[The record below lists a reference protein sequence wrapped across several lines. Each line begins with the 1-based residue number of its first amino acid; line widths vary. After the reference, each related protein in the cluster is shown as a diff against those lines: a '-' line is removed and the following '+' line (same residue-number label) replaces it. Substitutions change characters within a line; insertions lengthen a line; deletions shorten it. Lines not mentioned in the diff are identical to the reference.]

1 MGWRADKSAW
11 VALAAFALLLVY
23 VANAW
28 TPTHYGAAAALLGLD
43 HAGPIF
49 GEAHEIRSDD
59 WALTTPYFQ
68 IAVAN
73 RLGPVDLTSP
83 FRQSLT
89 TFFALPS
96 RDWSMAFKPD
106 LWGFLVLDPAHA
118 YSLHFA
124 ILAAAMLAGLAIV
137 LRQLGC
143 SPGFALAGTAMI
155 FFSQFVQA
163 WWTSNAPV
171 FAWAAW
177 PIAAYL
183 WPARW
188 YFRLPAIGY
197 AVAVWLIGQPYLPF
211 VVAAGCA
218 FAVAIA
224 AFRPDALHW
233 RRLAPAVA
241 AAAAGAAI
249 AWLHFADLI
258 PVMRDTVYPGHRRTG
273 GGGMNGVQLFAHLF
287 PYLLT
292 ADFEPI
298 GLWPSNACEIAV
310 VGSFLPLAT
319 VAFADHR
326 ALVAWMRDHR
336 RAVVIWLVG
345 VDLLAAWTVL
355 SVPGGALVPI
365 LNQAPGY
372 RMAWGFGLLF
382 LIGFLI
388 AGSGVPWVIS
398 RGRIA
403 AFAGVVVAAWAVS
416 KLALSHGPLA
426 AGRFDLVILAILAW
440 LLLTRFAAP
449 KLMPARRVVLISV
462 AATSAITFG
471 RFNPIQPAG
480 PIFERHPSSP
490 VLNTLRAYAAA
501 NPRRW
506 AITTGWYG
514 ATINGAGVSAI
525 NHILLRPDLPKFRR
539 AYPTLTPSE
548 INLLFN
554 RYQHLIPDVR
564 WSPVLLNDDVVAIPP
579 DPFAIPLTVTATPS
593 AARPTTGG
601 TLERVDSVPLGGR
614 RWGVTAEGWASWKG
628 VAPGQALAV
637 SAPLSLGRIVSAS
650 AYRLPRP
657 DIVAQRRD
665 PAAFAAGYGLRM
677 EFEAARPMARFPA
690 SQLRI
695 VPVDAP
701 AAPRGSA
708 AP

>member
-1 MGWRADKSAW
+1 MVLG
-11 VALAAFALLLVY
+11 AFALLVVY
-23 VANAW
+23 VASAW

-49 GEAHEIRSDD
+49 GQAREIRSDD

-73 RLGPVDLTSP
+73 GLGPVDLTSP

-106 LWGFLVLDPAHA
+106 LWGFLLLDPAHA

-124 ILAAAMLAGLAIV
+124 MLAAAMVAGFAIV

-143 SPGFALAGTAMI
+143 SAGFALAGTAMI

-177 PIAAYL
+177 PVAAYL

-211 VVAAGCA
+211 ILAAGAA

-233 RRLAPAVA
+233 RKSVPAVA
-241 AAAAGAAI
+241 AAAVGAAI

-258 PVMRDTVYPGHRRTG
+258 PVMRDTIYPGHRRTG
-273 GGGMNGVQLFAHLF
+273 GGGMNGVQLFAHVF

-319 VAFADHR
+319 ATFADHR
-326 ALVAWMRDHR
+326 TLVAWIRAHR
-336 RAVVIWLVG
+336 RAVLIWLVG

-355 SVPGGALVPI
+355 PIPGGELVPI

-372 RMAWGFGLLF
+372 RMAWGLGLLV

-388 AGSGVPWVIS
+388 AGGSLRWVVS
-398 RGRIA
+398 PRRVA
-403 AFAGVVVAAWAVS
+403 VFAVVVAAAWAVS
-416 KLALSHGPLA
+416 KLALSHQPLA
-426 AGRFDLVILAILAW
+426 SGRFDVVILAILAW
-440 LLLTRFAAP
+440 LLLARLATP
-449 KLMPARRVVLISV
+449 KLLPAHRVVLLSV
-462 AATSAITFG
+462 VATSMITFG

-480 PIFERHPSSP
+480 PIFERRPSGP
-490 VLNTLRAYAAA
+490 VLDTLRAYAAA
-501 NPRRW
+501 NPRGW

-514 ATINGAGVSAI
+514 ATINGAGVPAI
-525 NHILLRPDLPKFRR
+525 NHILLRPELSLFRR
-539 AYPTLTPSE
+539 AYPTLASSE

-554 RYQHLIPDVR
+554 RYAHLIPNVM
-564 WSPVLLNDDVVAIPP
+564 WTPALLNDDVVAIPP
-579 DPFAIPLTVTATPS
+579 DPFAIPLTVEVGLEPPAATGRVEQIDALRLS
-593 AARPTTGG
+593 A
-601 TLERVDSVPLGGR
+601 R
-614 RWGVTAEGWASWKG
+614 RWGVTVEGWAPWRG
-628 VAPGQALAV
+628 VGSGQALAV
-637 SAPLSLGRIVSAS
+637 SAPPSLGRIVTAT

-665 PAAFAAGYGLRM
+665 PAAFAAGFGLRA
-677 EFEAARPMARFPA
+677 EIETLRPMARFPTD
-690 SQLRI
+690 QLNIAPIDRSI
-695 VPVDAP
+695 GGRSPVAP
-701 AAPRGSA
+701 
-708 AP
+708 